1 MRRPGLRAG
10 GRRAAPSAAA
20 GCAALALTLALPASA
35 SAHGI
40 VGRRDLPIPE
50 AVFFWTAAG
59 VLIVSFL
66 ALGVLWQHPRLQD
79 PGGRLAIGLP
89 ASVTRGAEGVLGAI
103 GVGLFVLVVWAGL
116 AGVDSPTANLT
127 PTAVF
132 VLFWV
137 GLVPLSVLLGD
148 VFHAISPWR
157 AVGRAVGWVAAR
169 LSRHGAPEPLA
180 YPRRLGYWPAA
191 AGLLGFAWVEL
202 VYSDR
207 DKPSVLAVLALLYAG
222 SQLLG
227 MALFGVERWTT
238 RGDAFG
244 VYFSLFARLSP
255 LRWARD
261 GLWLRKPL
269 AAIFALPVAT
279 GMVALVCVTIGT
291 TAFDG
296 ASQGPLWT
304 GIAPDMQRWFTHL
317 GLGLNSA
324 LEATF
329 TVGLIAAVAGVALIY
344 AGGVAGMR
352 AIVPGQRGIELA
364 RAFMPT
370 LVPIALAYV
379 LAHYFSLLIY
389 NGQSTG
395 YLISDPLGDGSN
407 LLGTATLT
415 IDYGVIS
422 ATGIWYVQVVVLV
435 VGHVAALALAH
446 DRALARWPDVRQ
458 ATLSQMWMLI
468 VMVGFTV
475 LGLYLLSAAN

>member
-1 MRRPGLRAG
+1 MRGRPLLSAG
-10 GRRAAPSAAA
+10 AAV
-20 GCAALALTLALPASA
+20 GGLALVLPASA

-50 AVFFWTAAG
+50 AAFFWTAVG
-59 VLIVSFL
+59 VLVVSFL
-66 ALGVLWQHPRLQD
+66 ALALLWQHPLLQD
-79 PGGRLAIGLP
+79 PAGRLVIRLP
-89 ASVTRGAEGVLGAI
+89 PAVTRACEILLGAI

-116 AGVDSPTANLT
+116 AGIDSPTANIT

-137 GLVPLSVLLGD
+137 GLVPVSVLFGD
-148 VFHAISPWR
+148 VFRAISPWR
-157 AVGRAVGWVAAR
+157 AVGRSAGWLAAR
-169 LSRHGAPEPLA
+169 LSRRGAPEPIA
-180 YPRRLGYWPAA
+180 YPSWLGYWPAA
-191 AGLLGFAWVEL
+191 TGLLAFAWVEL
-202 VYSDR
+202 VYSER
-207 DKPSVLAVLALLYAG
+207 DKPAVLAVLALLYAG
-222 SQLLG
+222 AQLLG
-227 MALFGVERWTT
+227 MALFGVERWTA

-255 LRWARD
+255 VRWARD
-261 GLWLRKPL
+261 GLWLGKPL
-269 AAIFALPVAT
+269 ASIFGLPVAT
-279 GMVALVCVTIGT
+279 GMVALVCVMIGT

-304 GIAPDMQRWFTHL
+304 GVAPDLQRSFTDL
-317 GLGLNSA
+317 GLGPNAA

-329 TVGLIAAVAGVALIY
+329 TVGLVAAVLIVGLIY

-352 AIVPGQRGIELA
+352 AIVPGQRGVELA

-379 LAHYFSLLIY
+379 IAHYASLLIY
-389 NGQSTG
+389 NGQATG
-395 YLISDPLGDGSN
+395 YLISDPLGHGSN
-407 LLGTATLT
+407 LFGTATLT
-415 IDYGVIS
+415 IDYGVVS
-422 ATGIWYVQVVVLV
+422 ATGIWYVQVIALVL
-435 VGHVAALALAH
+435 GHVAALALAH

-475 LGLYLLSAAN
+475 LGLYLLSAAS